1 MLSRS
6 QLKDIKHKALEV
18 EKEILDDEVSKF
30 LSDRHPV
37 KEKPRRIPLL
47 LSHWDSIDM
56 TCKLDGPLS
65 LQDSLNGSIQ
75 MMDVDTGQSDSPS
88 KSPHD
93 MLTNQR
99 TVSQSP
105 ANAMSTDSSHMMNG
119 DLNIDELANVKN
131 LKEAEVVVR
140 TKEIVKVLAGLD
152 TYEDGLGMKLVKAL
166 GDTYWGY
173 RPHRKKIGD
182 GLAEAGFGEV
192 AMKMLKTLNSK
203 GIFKNDSIWF
213 PAYYSLNTLWNFTD
227 ASLRL
232 AKTVAEAD
240 GVRFLTANCNHQP
253 FLTNL
258 NNKNVYYI
266 VKSSMSIVHNIAR
279 NPDVIHFFKE
289 SKTTE
294 VLLKFLKSYEE
305 HEMLK
310 IMAMLT
316 LSHIVEEDE
325 NDKLMDDTGSIEGT
339 LKYIDKAIEEERRRY
354 RGFTPQELM
363 DGLGKLA
370 VNDNNKKK
378 IIEAGA
384 LPIFMKMLKS
394 DSDEEHVVTAR
405 AIWTLS
411 FDKDVC
417 QQIVDHPDMMTSL
430 EKLRES
436 GDSEV
441 RKNVNGALFVLK
453 GENDV
458 SKRPKSGRKNKG
470 HVFISYSWNEK
481 DIVLKIRER
490 LKTAEAEYT
499 FQLRKDYIPLMMQM
513 KYRPDGWLGAILG
526 AKLYFDFSGKY
537 HFEKPWNGLLK
548 ELKGMGRLA
557 LPSATPGK
565 EVTDGPILATS
576 ASTAASSPGSTSTSS
591 QAYRMTTEDVS
602 NWLCQSKLDGCVPSL
617 AQFDGKLLVQLQ
629 RMKIEAPEFYYASLE
644 KKLGMNLVEILTF
657 TEALDK
663 L

>member
-1 MLSRS
+1 MF
-6 QLKDIKHKALEV
+6 A
-18 EKEILDDEVSKF
+18 F
-30 LSDRHPV
+30 
-37 KEKPRRIPLL
+37 
-47 LSHWDSIDM
+47 
-56 TCKLDGPLS
+56 DGPLS

-88 KSPHD
+88 KSPYE
-93 MLTNQR
+93 TSANQR
-99 TVSQSP
+99 TGSHSP
-105 ANAMSTDSSHMMNG
+105 ANAVSTDSAHMMNG

-131 LKEAEVVVR
+131 LKESELGTR

-152 TYEDGLGMKLVKAL
+152 TYENGLGMKLVKAL

-182 GLAEAGFGEV
+182 GMAEAGFGEV
-192 AMKMLKTLNSK
+192 AMKMLKTLNAK

-232 AKTVAEAD
+232 AKAVAEAD
-240 GVRFLTANCNHQP
+240 GVRFFTANCSHQP

-266 VKSSMSIVHNIAR
+266 VKSSMSIIHNVAR

-289 SKTTE
+289 CKTTD
-294 VLLKFLKSYEE
+294 VMLKFLKSYEE

-316 LSHIVEEDE
+316 LAHIVEEEE

-339 LKYIDKAIEEERRRY
+339 ISYIDKAIESDRRRY

-378 IIEAGA
+378 IVEAGA

-394 DSDEEHVVTAR
+394 ESVEEHAVTAR
-405 AIWTLS
+405 ALWTLS

-417 QQIVDHPDMMTSL
+417 QQIVEYPDMMTSI

-436 GDSEV
+436 SDSDV

-458 SKRPKSGRKNKG
+458 SKRPRSGKKNKG

-490 LKTAEAEYT
+490 LKAEGLDVWIDIERMGGSTLTAMADAVENAAVVLVCMSEKYKQSPNCRLEAEYT

-537 HFEKPWNGLLK
+537 PFEKPWNGLVK
-548 ELKGMGRLA
+548 ELKGMGRLS

-565 EVTDGPILATS
+565 EMTDGPILATS
-576 ASTAASSPGSTSTSS
+576 ASTVASSPGSLSTSS
-591 QAYRMTTEDVS
+591 QAYRMTSEEVS
-602 NWLCQSKLDGCVPSL
+602 NWLCQIKLDGCVPSL

-629 RMKIEAPEFYYASLE
+629 RMKLEAPEFYYASLE
-644 KKLGMNLVEILTF
+644 KKLNMNLVEILTF